1 MKHDPIKILLADD
14 HTLFR
19 QGLRRI
25 FALED
30 DLEVVGEAG
39 DGEVVVELADALM
52 PHVIIMDI
60 NMPKKNGVEATRAIK
75 QLNPE
80 LKVLILSIHDDEE
93 YVFETIRVGANG
105 YLLKDVD
112 SESLLDAVRKTVE
125 GASFIHPK
133 VTTKLLEEFKRLSRQ
148 AAEMESQRTME
159 REEDACL
166 HFSLT
171 QRESE
176 ILKLMAEGKS
186 NRTIGEVLYISE
198 KTVKNHVSSILCKLG
213 VDDRTQAV
221 IMAAKN
227 GLVKL

>member
-186 NRTIGEVLYISE
+186 NRTIGEVLFISE

-221 IMAAKN
+221 ITAAKN

>member
-1 MKHDPIKILLADD
+1 MKNDPIKILLADD

-39 DGEVVVELADALM
+39 DGEVVVELADSLM

-133 VTTKLLEEFKRLSRQ
+133 VTTKLFEEFKRLSQQ
-148 AAEMESQRTME
+148 AAEFESERTME

-186 NRTIGEVLYISE
+186 NRTIGEVLFISE

-221 IMAAKN
+221 ITAAKN